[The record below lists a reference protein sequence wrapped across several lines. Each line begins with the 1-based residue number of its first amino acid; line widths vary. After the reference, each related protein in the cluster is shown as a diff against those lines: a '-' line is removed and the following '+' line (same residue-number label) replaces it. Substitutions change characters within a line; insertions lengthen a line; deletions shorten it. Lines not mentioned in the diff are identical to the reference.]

1 MSDFNLDPLNVPN
14 EWHRYLYRS
23 VLLPWETVLKRSKTF
38 PRFDGRKP
46 LHGISLIKV
55 DALKDFDQT
64 NKQHNGDQT
73 AKELFVFYCS
83 EGAALKDVLALLRNC
98 VAHGH
103 YSSPR
108 SGWIVFHHV
117 YKGKTKFSGQAKIS
131 SLKKLVDHITG
142 GASS

>member
-1 MSDFNLDPLNVPN
+1 MSEFNLDPLNVPN

-23 VLLPWETVLKRSKTF
+23 VLLPWETVLKRRKTF

-55 DALKDFDQT
+55 DALKDFDEI
-64 NKQHNGDQT
+64 NKQKISGQA
-73 AKELFVFYCS
+73 AKEFFIFYSS
-83 EGAALKDVLALLRNC
+83 EGPALKDVLALLRNC

-103 YSSPR
+103 YSCPR
-108 SGWIVFHHV
+108 NGWILFQHV
-117 YKGKTKFSGQAKIS
+117 YKGKTKLSGQAKFS
-131 SLKKLVDHITG
+131 NLKNLVDYITG